1 MQPALHLPASTHPDL
16 TFRPVTTADRAAL
29 EAIAAQTWDGN
40 DYLMDVF
47 EAWIDDPEGMFYA
60 GCLPDGRL
68 AGAAKL
74 TRFGVGEWWLEG
86 IRVDPTLRGQ
96 GIGRAIH
103 AYGLALAE
111 ALHRASGESAA
122 EVRFCT
128 DIGNAP
134 VHRMA
139 ATFEFRQVA
148 QFWRYSARI
157 QPSPVRAQT
166 FQRCTLEKLSA
177 LRAFLDGSAHY
188 ANVQASTIE
197 ARWQCRR
204 LTDLR
209 LRTLIEQGMVWLWH
223 GLHHDSAQ
231 IDGVLIGYVGSPYR
245 QMPPEFNLTYLDAQP
260 GGLALIAQSARALGA
275 TLDVP
280 SLRHMLLARGEYLV
294 AIEQAGWRRPRDD
307 SGKACLF
314 SRPLSYPVALTNSEL

>member
-1 MQPALHLPASTHPDL
+1 MQATLQLPASTHPEL
-16 TFRPVTTADRAAL
+16 TFRRVTQADRAAL
-29 EAIAAQTWDGN
+29 AAIAAQTWDGN

-47 EAWIDDPEGMFYA
+47 EAWIADPEGMFYA

-74 TRFGVGEWWLEG
+74 TRFDAGEWWLEG
-86 IRVDPTLRGQ
+86 IRVDPMLRGQ

-103 AYGLALAE
+103 AYGVALAE
-111 ALHRASGESAA
+111 ALHAASGEGSA

-139 ATFEFRQVA
+139 ETFQFRQVA
-148 QFWRYSARI
+148 QFWRYSARV
-157 QPSPVRAQT
+157 QPSAALAET
-166 FQRCTLEKLSA
+166 FRPCSPDQLPA
-177 LRAFLDGSAHY
+177 LRAFLDRSPHY
-188 ANVQASTIE
+188 AAVQASTFE

-204 LTDLR
+204 LTDAR
-209 LRTLIEQGMVWLWH
+209 LRSLSQQGMIWLWH
-223 GLHHDSAQ
+223 GIQHDSAH

-245 QMPPEFNLTYLDAQP
+245 QMPPEFNLTYLDART
-260 GGLALIAQSARALGA
+260 GGLASIARAARALGA
-275 TLDVP
+275 LLDVP
-280 SLRHMLLARGEYLV
+280 SLRHMLLARGERLV
-294 AIEQAGWRRPRDD
+294 ALEQAGWRRPKDD

-314 SRPLSYPVALTNSEL
+314 SRPLN

>member
-1 MQPALHLPASTHPDL
+1 MQPVLHMPSATHPEL
-16 TFRPVTTADRAAL
+16 TFRAVTAADRDAL
-29 EAIAAQTWDGN
+29 SRIAAQTWDGN

-47 EAWIDDPEGMFYA
+47 EAWLADSEGMFYA

-74 TRFGVGEWWLEG
+74 TRLGEGEWWLEG

-103 AYGLALAE
+103 AYGVALAE
-111 ALHRASGESAA
+111 ALQRAHSEGAG

-128 DIGNAP
+128 DLSNAP

-139 ATFEFRQVA
+139 AAFQFRQVA

-157 QPSPVRAQT
+157 LPSAARAET
-166 FQRCTLEKLSA
+166 FRRCTPDQLHA
-177 LRAFLDGSAHY
+177 LRAFLNGSPHY
-188 ANVQASTIE
+188 ANVQQSAIE

-204 LTDLR
+204 LTDAR
-209 LRTLIEQGMVWLWH
+209 LQELAAQGMIWLWH
-223 GLHHDSAQ
+223 GVHQDAAR

-245 QMPPEFNLTYLDAQP
+245 QMPPEFNLTYLDARV
-260 GGLALIAQSARALGA
+260 GSLASIAQAARALGA

-280 SLRHMLLARGEYLV
+280 SVRHMILARGERLV
-294 AIEQAGWRRPRDD
+294 AIEQAGWRRPKDD

-314 SRPLSYPVALTNSEL
+314 SRALNVSIN

>member
-1 MQPALHLPASTHPDL
+1 MQPLLHLPDSTHPEL
-16 TFRPVTTADRAAL
+16 TFRPVTAADREVL
-29 EAIAAQTWDGN
+29 EAIAAQTWGGN

-47 EAWIDDPEGMFYA
+47 EAWIADSEGMFYA

-74 TRFGVGEWWLEG
+74 TRFGAGEWWLEG

-103 AYGLALAE
+103 AYGVALAE
-111 ALHRASGESAA
+111 ALHHASGEESG

-128 DIGNAP
+128 DVGNAP

-139 ATFEFRQVA
+139 ATFQFRQVA
-148 QFWRYSARI
+148 QFWRYSARV
-157 QPSPVRAQT
+157 QPSAVRAQT
-166 FQRCTLEKLSA
+166 FQPCTLEHLSS
-177 LRAFLDGSAHY
+177 LRAFLDSSPHF
-188 ANVQASTIE
+188 ANVQVSTIE

-204 LTDLR
+204 LTDAR
-209 LRTLIEQGMVWLWH
+209 LRALIEGGMVWLWH
-223 GLHHDSAQ
+223 GIQHNSAH

-245 QMPPEFNLTYLDAQP
+245 KMPPEFNLTYLDARV
-260 GGLALIAQSARALGA
+260 GGLASIAQAARALGA
-275 TLDVP
+275 TLGVP
-280 SLRHMLLARGEYLV
+280 SVRHMLLARGERLV
-294 AIEQAGWRRPRDD
+294 AIEQAGWRRPKDD

-314 SRPLSYPVALTNSEL
+314 SRTLGQATAYIN